1 MPIFWKMSF
10 ILHRWVFRGKFV
22 TNSHGL
28 KITWLQKK
36 TIISTPCGDRKASK
50 RMEAQTAGTVGT
62 VGTVPQRAASH
73 PGATPVAS
81 PSDQTSWE
89 SQIGVR

>member
-1 MPIFWKMSF
+1 
-10 ILHRWVFRGKFV
+10 
-22 TNSHGL
+22 
-28 KITWLQKK
+28 
-36 TIISTPCGDRKASK
+36 
-50 RMEAQTAGTVGT
+50 MEAQTAGTVGT

-89 SQIGVR
+89 SQIGVDPIVGSGALNVETVIQVEKTTGEFF